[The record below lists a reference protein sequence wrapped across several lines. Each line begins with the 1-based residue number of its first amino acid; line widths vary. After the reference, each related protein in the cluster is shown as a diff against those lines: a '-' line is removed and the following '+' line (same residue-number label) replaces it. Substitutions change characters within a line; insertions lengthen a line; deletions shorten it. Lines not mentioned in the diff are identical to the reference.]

1 MLRKAREFAR
11 RNQQEEARAKVLSNM
26 STLASRHSHA
36 YENLKA
42 ALLDA
47 RRICVSSNVG
57 ASNVDAVT
65 EEDRSLFERAEKK
78 LNEMLLMEEAR
89 QNMKV
94 RLLLPNSIVIVR
106 LRISLAQAAGRQTH
120 SRTHDGSV
128 K

>member
-47 RRICVSSNVG
+47 RRVCVSSNVG
-57 ASNVDAVT
+57 AFGVIT

-78 LNEMLLMEEAR
+78 LDEMLLMEEAR

-94 RLLLPNSIVIVR
+94 RLVLPSSIVIVR
-106 LRISLAQAAGRQTH
+106 CQAAQ
-120 SRTHDGSV
+120 
-128 K
+128 